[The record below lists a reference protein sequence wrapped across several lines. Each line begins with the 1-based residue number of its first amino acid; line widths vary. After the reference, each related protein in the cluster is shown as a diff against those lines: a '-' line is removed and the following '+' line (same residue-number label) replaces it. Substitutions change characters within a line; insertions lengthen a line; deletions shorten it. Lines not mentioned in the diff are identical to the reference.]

1 MQFEGKVIRQLNEGM
16 LRVGECAMA
25 RETQINST
33 ISHSITIYNDDF
45 SIRRRFLCLNSE
57 LCTCYIVTYEEK

>member
-33 ISHSITIYNDDF
+33 ISHSITIYNETLVFADVF
-45 SIRRRFLCLNSE
+45 FASTLNYVHVI
-57 LCTCYIVTYEEK
+57 L